1 MKGFL
6 KVLAVL
12 LALPLLC
19 LGGLVA
25 FVHLA
30 QPIPSGA
37 DLSCTVDQP
46 VVWPG
51 QRPEVSLN
59 LNFKQPSAGRPAPV
73 ITDVLLIL
81 DHSSSMGGEPL
92 AQAKAAA
99 ANFVRILMGPDF
111 RVGVVAF
118 ESTPSEVLP
127 LSYSIDQAE
136 KALSEISATG
146 GTSIALALEMA
157 NTIFAKPSVTGAPA
171 QRRAVVVLSDG
182 QDSDSALMQNQA
194 QRLKDTGV
202 QIFAIGLGR
211 GVNEKLLRS
220 IVSDPT
226 YFAYTLDP
234 SQLANIY
241 MEFGGSLAETVGHKG
256 ELLEQVDTGL
266 FELPPGAA
274 QLLQSRYDPEHGIMQ
289 WSLPVIFAKPNRF
302 TYRPV
307 PKLAGLMRPA
317 RQPATLTYA
326 SFDGQVHTLQT
337 KSRPWLLIL
346 TWPFLLALF
355 LPALLYILY
364 KLIRLLVRK
373 RTQPVE
379 EMPVVIARPVH
390 RDPPLL
396 TNLPLPPR
404 PMAKPLPTLFLGL
417 GNTGRWGLT
426 HLKHLLHQVWG
437 EDIPAAYQLL
447 CLDLAR
453 QEYFGDQSLTVKVGS
468 TVLAPNEI
476 ALVGGIGGELVA
488 ALNRQGQAPSWQS
501 GWQAGQYAG
510 LAYDSLDTDR
520 GSQHRRSLARL
531 PLVNDLAQGRTKS
544 VAAQK
549 ISTNLNILNAQMIA
563 GQTIQIMI
571 LACPLGGVGS
581 GWFEAVAYLARR
593 LAREILPPATPVS
606 CQGHLVLALQGLN
619 DSGGRNLQTFTAEL
633 GRLSMA
639 GRRPIP
645 INFGPADRPDPSLDG
660 VLDRPLLDG
669 IHYYHQ
675 NAANQA
681 GPPQAALAQA
691 AECLALLSEQTSA
704 ATMAQSTSAARGA
717 PSVAS
722 GWPAGCVNQIASLRL
737 PVAAMADRVKSR
749 CLRQVFGG
757 GMLLDLAEVAGRT
770 SFRPL
775 HYQDQE
781 GLAELQLWQAEPF
794 IEQQCPA
801 LLADFRR
808 HLASEP
814 VTWADWLAKEAVNPL
829 DVWLPAQARHYG
841 QYLAVGLD
849 SLLHASL
856 PEDGDVHSARCGR
869 INRAYHLSRF
879 LFQRFGAFQRK
890 LDNLSGGL
898 SAELKVRLVELA
910 NQYQAVHRDLLEEME
925 RWAFGLIS
933 PQTLADPLV
942 AKRTTFPGFYQS
954 LMSREEELTRYLS
967 DLAPQME
974 LRRDLINTEPS
985 PLEQALLDE
994 IKQKWLEGEG
1004 GLLARLWFEARPAGS
1019 DSDRLAPGLRL
1030 VFQGETRQEFELDTD
1045 LPEKL
1050 WQHLG
1055 GLLDRL
1061 CAPLWS
1067 GSALIRLLVD
1077 PGKQPLDHIA
1087 AAQWLSRAQPRLAL
1101 PAQVVPSR
1109 RRLLVQPGDELLL
1122 GLNGAQEYL
1131 NAVAGKLDLDISDV
1145 WSRTTCPS
1153 GDPNLLGVLCQV
1165 EQLPLYSLPEL
1176 DQALHLAKLDKQWN
1190 SKLEYLHAVDHD
1202 LERYYRR
1209 ALQELIG
1216 HEIPPLDPSLALLLE
1231 PKDRFL
1237 LFAQLWAMDCLQK
1250 DNLGMQVVYRLRAG
1264 NLTMDLAQQ
1273 PDKGPDLFDAA
1284 LGFKPT
1290 VEEQRGCRAWLES
1303 LPLTQVDEAL
1313 ARGVETLEA
1322 EVKAAL
1328 SSRHLADR
1336 IENLKM
1342 MLWVEL
1348 AQEQR
1353 RRSE

>member
-19 LGGLVA
+19 LAGLAA
-25 FVHLA
+25 FAHLA
-30 QPIPSGA
+30 QPVPGG
-37 DLSCTVDQP
+37 DGLSCTVDQP

-51 QRPEVSLN
+51 QRPVVSLN
-59 LNFKQPSAGRPAPV
+59 LDFKQPSTAKPAPV
-73 ITDVLLIL
+73 VTDVLLL
-81 DHSSSMGGEPL
+81 VDCSGSMEGPSL

-99 ANFVRILMGPDF
+99 ASFASVLIGPDF

-118 ESTPSEVLP
+118 ESTPSEVAP
-127 LSYSIDQAE
+127 LSSSIEQAE

-171 QRRAVVVLSDG
+171 RRRAVVVLSDG
-182 QDSDSALMQNQA
+182 QDSDSAQMQAQA
-194 QRLKDTGV
+194 QRLKDAGV
-202 QIFAIGLGR
+202 DIFAIGLGQ
-211 GVNEKLLRS
+211 GVNEELLRRLAS
-220 IVSDPT
+220 QPT

-234 SQLANIY
+234 GQLANIY

-274 QLLQSRYDPEHGIMQ
+274 QLLQSRYDPVHGIMQ

-337 KSRPWLLIL
+337 ETRPWLLIL

-364 KLIRLLVRK
+364 KLIRLLVRRRPK
-373 RTQPVE
+373 PVE
-379 EMPVVIARPVH
+379 EVPVVIAPPVH
-390 RDPPLL
+390 RDPPFL

-404 PMAKPLPTLFLGL
+404 PMAQALPTLFLGL

-437 EDIPAAYQLL
+437 ENIPAAYQLL

-453 QEYFGDQSLTVKVGS
+453 QEYYGDQSLTVKVGS

-488 ALNRQGQAPSWQS
+488 ALNRQGQAPPWQS

-520 GSQHRRSLARL
+520 GSQHRRGLARL
-531 PLVNDLAQGRTKS
+531 PLINDLAQGRSNS
-544 VAAQK
+544 VAAQN
-549 ISTNLNILNAQMIA
+549 ISAKLDILNTQMIA
-563 GQTIQIMI
+563 GQTIQVMV

-581 GWFEAVAYLARR
+581 GWFEAVAYVARR

-606 CQGHLVLALQGLN
+606 CQGHLILALQGLN
-619 DSGGRNLQTFTAEL
+619 DSGGRNLQAFTAEL

-645 INFGPADRPDPSLDG
+645 ISFGPADRPDPGLDG

-669 IHYYHQ
+669 IHYYRQ
-675 NAANQA
+675 STVNQA

-704 ATMAQSTSAARGA
+704 ATMARPAGGARVA
-717 PSVAS
+717 PSAAS

-749 CLRQVFGG
+749 CLRRVFGG

-781 GLAELQLWQAEPF
+781 GLAELQQWQAEPF

-808 HLASEP
+808 HLAGEP

-841 QYLAVGLD
+841 QYLERGLD
-849 SLLHASL
+849 SLLHAAWS
-856 PEDGDVHSARCGR
+856 EGMDVHGVRCGR
-869 INRAYHLSRF
+869 INRAYHLSQF
-879 LFQRFGAFQRK
+879 MFQRFGVFQR
-890 LDNLSGGL
+890 NLGALSTGL
-898 SAELKVRLVELA
+898 SPELRVRLDELA
-910 NQYQAVHRDLLEEME
+910 NQYQAVHRELLEEME

-933 PQTLADPLV
+933 PQALAEPLV
-942 AKRTTFPGFYQS
+942 AERTTFPGFYQS
-954 LMSREEELTRYLS
+954 LVAREEELTRHLS
-967 DLAPQME
+967 DVAPQMD
-974 LRRDLINTEPS
+974 LRRDLIGTEPS
-985 PLEQALLDE
+985 PLEQALLDDIARE
-994 IKQKWLEGEG
+994 WLAGEG
-1004 GLLARLWFEARPAGS
+1004 GLLARLWFEARAAGS
-1019 DSDRLAPGLRL
+1019 DTGRLAPRLRL
-1030 VFQGETRQEFELDTD
+1030 VLQAETRQEFELDAD

-1050 WQHLG
+1050 WQSLG

-1067 GSALIRLLVD
+1067 GSALLRLLVD
-1077 PGKQPLDHIA
+1077 PKKQPLDPIA
-1087 AAQWLSRAQPRLAL
+1087 AAQWLARAQPRLDL
-1101 PAQVVPSR
+1101 PAQVIPSR
-1109 RRLLVQPGDELLL
+1109 RRLLVQPGDKLLF
-1122 GLNGAQEYL
+1122 GLDGAQEYL
-1131 NAVAGKLDLDISDV
+1131 KAVAGRLDVDIPDV
-1145 WSRTTCPS
+1145 WSRADCPS
-1153 GDPNLLGVLCQV
+1153 GDPNLVGVLCQV
-1165 EQLPLYSLPEL
+1165 DQLPLNSVPEL
-1176 DQALHLAKLDKQWN
+1176 DQALHLAKLDQQWHT
-1190 SKLEYLHAVDHD
+1190 KLEYLHAVDHD

-1209 ALQELIG
+1209 ALQGLTGLEV
-1216 HEIPPLDPSLALLLE
+1216 PPLDPSLALLLE
-1231 PKDRFL
+1231 PRDRFL

-1250 DNLGMQVVYRLRAG
+1250 DNQDMQMVYRLRAG
-1264 NLTMDLAQQ
+1264 NLTMDLACQ
-1273 PDKGPDLFDAA
+1273 PDQGPDLFDAA

-1290 VEEQRGCRAWLES
+1290 AEEARGCRAWLDS
-1303 LPLTQVDEAL
+1303 FPPAQVDEAL
-1313 ARGVETLEA
+1313 ARGVDALEA

-1328 SSRHLADR
+1328 AGRNLAGR

-1353 RRSE
+1353 RRAE